1 MNVSTRVGLFIVAA
15 AVCGLSAGE
24 ARAQA
29 AGNPYGL
36 WYVFSGNGLY
46 NWSGGNSPP
55 FYALFPPV
63 YYSHPVGRPY
73 GYSPFAYPPG
83 IMTPAVAPTPAKQV
97 ANPYVPRKP
106 ASQAGER
113 TAAVA
118 REIINPYVRRSQVA
132 LAPRDESI
140 KAD

>member
-1 MNVSTRVGLFIVAA
+1 MNVSAKVGLIIVAA

-24 ARAQA
+24 AKAQV
-29 AGNPYGL
+29 GGSPYFLG
-36 WYVFSGNGLY
+36 YGFYGNGLY
-46 NWSGGNSPP
+46 NSIDRPP

-83 IMTPAVAPTPAKQV
+83 FTTPVIQPAPVKEV

-106 ASQAGER
+106 AGQTAER

-118 REIINPYVRRSQVA
+118 REIINPYVRRPQVA
-132 LAPRDESI
+132 LAPRDQTV
-140 KAD
+140 AD